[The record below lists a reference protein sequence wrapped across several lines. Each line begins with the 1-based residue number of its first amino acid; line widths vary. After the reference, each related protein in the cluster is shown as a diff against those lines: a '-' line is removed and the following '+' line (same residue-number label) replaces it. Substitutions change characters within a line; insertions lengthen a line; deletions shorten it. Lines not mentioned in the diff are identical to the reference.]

1 MLVKLL
7 DLSKKTKEIR
17 EASKF
22 SDFFLHAPERE
33 KERVFK
39 EAARRAN
46 EERREVFERARLKTK
61 TS

>member
-1 MLVKLL
+1 MFMKLL
-7 DLSKKTKEIR
+7 NLFKKTKETGGTGR
-17 EASKF
+17 F
-22 SDFFLHAPERE
+22 SDFFLHASEKD

-46 EERREVFERARLKTK
+46 KEQRELFERSRLKAK